1 LSVRDHCADA
11 PAFAASGGG
20 VAVRLPGYTRAVPQ
34 FELTSAF
41 RPAGDQPQAIDA
53 LERGIKD
60 ELREQILL
68 GVTGSGKTYTVANVI
83 ERIQRPTLVMSP
95 NKTLAAQLWAEFREF
110 FPNSAVEYFVS
121 YYDFYQPEAY
131 IPRTDTY
138 IEKDSSRN
146 DEIDRL
152 RNSATRALLTRR
164 DVIVVASISC
174 IYGIG
179 SPENYLGE
187 SISLRVGESLR
198 RDILLRKLADLQYSR
213 NDTDFGR
220 SKFRVRGD
228 VIDVQPAYEQLATRI
243 ELFGD
248 TVEAIKE
255 FDPLTG
261 EIMARREELQVF
273 PASHYVTPQ
282 QEMDRALVAIEAEL
296 EERVALLES
305 RDRLLE
311 AQRLRQRTNFDME
324 MMRETGSCAGIE
336 NYSRHLSN
344 RSEGQRPFCLLDFL
358 PDDALIVV
366 DESHVAVPQI
376 DGMYK
381 GDKARKIP
389 LVEYGFRL
397 PSALDNRPLT
407 FAEWDSMVGQILY
420 VSATP
425 GPYEEGRAS
434 QVVEQIIRPTGLVD
448 PTVEVK
454 PSEGQIDDLIAQLQR
469 RIERHERCLITTL
482 TKKMAEDLTDYL
494 REAGIRVRYLH
505 SDIDTMERVEIIR
518 DLRLGVFDVLVGIN
532 LLREGLDLPEV
543 SFIAI
548 LDADKEGYLRGYR
561 SLIQTTGRAARNIF
575 GHVIMYADSM
585 SDAMVRAIGET
596 DRRRAV
602 QMRFNEA
609 HGITPQSIVKAVYQL
624 ETHRD
629 EQSLRAAAF
638 QEAAGLPPDELLRLA
653 KDVEKEMLRAA
664 RDLEFERAAELRDRL
679 VELRRRMET
688 EEPAD
693 LAPATSA
700 AGNGHAAP
708 GRRGRYARRR

>member
-1 LSVRDHCADA
+1 VPALEIVS
-11 PAFAASGGG
+11 AFA
-20 VAVRLPGYTRAVPQ
+20 
-34 FELTSAF
+34 
-41 RPAGDQPQAIDA
+41 PAGDQPAAIDA
-53 LERGIKD
+53 LHRGVN
-60 ELREQILL
+60 EGLREQTLL
-68 GVTGSGKTYTVANVI
+68 GVTGSGKTFTIAHLA
-83 ERIQRPTLVMSP
+83 ERLQRPMLVLSP

-110 FPNSAVEYFVS
+110 FPNNAVEYFVS
-121 YYDFYQPEAY
+121 FYDFYQPEAY

-146 DEIDRL
+146 DDIDRL

-187 SISLRVGESLR
+187 SLTVTRGETWR

-213 NDTDFGR
+213 NDIDFGR
-220 SKFRVRGD
+220 SRFRVRGD
-228 VIDVQPAYEQLATRI
+228 VLDVQPAYEEVATRL
-243 ELFGD
+243 EFFGD
-248 TVEAIKE
+248 EIESIKE

-261 EIMARREELQVF
+261 EILTQREEFTVF

-282 QEMDRALVAIEAEL
+282 EQMKTALERIRDEL
-296 EERVALLES
+296 AERVADLET
-305 RDRLLE
+305 RGRLLE
-311 AQRLRQRTNFDME
+311 AQRLLQRTNFDME
-324 MMRETGSCAGIE
+324 MMQETGTCAGIE
-336 NYSRHLSN
+336 NYSRHLSG
-344 RSEGQRPFCLLDFL
+344 RAEGERPFCLLDFL

-376 DGMYK
+376 GGMYG
-381 GDKARKIP
+381 GDRSRKIP

-407 FAEWDSMVGQILY
+407 FAEWDSMVGQIVY
-420 VSATP
+420 ASATP
-425 GPYEEGRAS
+425 GPYEEEHS
-434 QVVEQIIRPTGLVD
+434 KQVIEQIIRPTGLVD

-454 PSEGQIDDLIAQLQR
+454 PSEGQIDDLLSQIAGR
-469 RIERHERCLITTL
+469 VAHKERCLITTL

-494 REAGIRVRYLH
+494 REAGVRVRYLH

-543 SFIAI
+543 SFIGI
-548 LDADKEGYLRGYR
+548 LDADKEGFLRGYR
-561 SLIQTTGRAARNIF
+561 SLVQTIGRAARNID
-575 GHVIMYADSM
+575 GHVVMYADRT
-585 SDAMVRAIGET
+585 SDAMERAIAET

-602 QMRFNEA
+602 QTAHNEA

-624 ETHRD
+624 ESHRD
-629 EQSLRAAAF
+629 SVSATAADL
-638 QEAAGLPPDELLRLA
+638 QESAGLPPDELLRLA
-653 KDVEKEMLRAA
+653 KEVEREMKRAA

-679 VELRRRMET
+679 TDLRRRIDDPEA
-688 EEPAD
+688 EV
-693 LAPATSA
+693 A
-700 AGNGHAAP
+700 AGAAAERP
-708 GRRGRYARRR
+708 RPQRRQRGYARRR